1 MWTCLFIFTFFEVL
15 LSNQS
20 WEEDRQHRNYE
31 QKREKKKHNS
41 NWRQLHVR
49 DKIFNV
55 KSECEPHEV
64 FLWGSRTTGK
74 LKYTTQL
81 HNLKT
86 LNFLLKNAVFAF
98 LSAPRPYRRGGVR
111 ADKYCPTQTLQEPGR
126 HQHSG
131 NKRLHLQKSS
141 NTATYFKM
149 WLHTYHVPICN
160 GPNYH

>member
-1 MWTCLFIFTFFEVL
+1 MWTRLFIFTFFCSLALKSEL
-15 LSNQS
+15 GG
-20 WEEDRQHRNYE
+20 RQTTQELITENS
-31 QKREKKKHNS
+31 KKHNS

-55 KSECEPHEV
+55 KFECEPHEL
-64 FLWGSRTTGK
+64 FIWASRTTGK
-74 LKYTTQL
+74 STYTIQL
-81 HNLKT
+81 HNPKALK
-86 LNFLLKNAVFAF
+86 FLLKNAIFAF
-98 LSAPRPYRRGGVR
+98 LSVSRPYRRGGVR

-131 NKRLHLQKSS
+131 NKLLKSC

-149 WLHTYHVPICN
+149 WWHTYHVPICN